1 MYEKRNF
8 IMILLLMA
16 SGGYAFY
23 AWLFMPADTAA
34 LGFHRWF
41 PTLLFVALAVWLYYA
56 FRFEDKMPDYLAD
69 VVGAVY
75 YDVDGM
81 SFMPIVRVNNKR
93 AELCLYYQNRFDEPS
108 ETIVHLRPPRESI
121 IIRPGSTDVHFAFHA
136 DGGDFGVIHQPI
148 AIPEHLQGEVIDV
161 QLCAAVRYPRG
172 HGVCLRDRVEG
183 LSCGSFP
190 VDWVGGALK
199 AGVHEV
205 SDEIEL
211 TDPAMLHLSLPID
224 VESTCNPREVWR
236 HEQLQP
242 GKVA

>member
-8 IMILLLMA
+8 MMVLLLVA
-16 SGGYAFY
+16 SGAWAFW
-23 AWLFMPADTAA
+23 AWLFMPEDAPI
-34 LGFHRWF
+34 LGFQKWF
-41 PTLLFVALAVWLYYA
+41 SLILFASLGVWLIYA
-56 FRFEDKMPDYLAD
+56 LKFQDKMPDYLAE
-69 VVGAVY
+69 VVGEVY

-121 IIRPGSTDVHFAFHA
+121 IIRPGSSDVHFAFHA

-148 AIPEHLQGEVIDV
+148 AIPDPLQGDVIEV

-172 HGVCLRDRVEG
+172 HGVCLRNHDG
-183 LSCGSFP
+183 LSCGTFA

-199 AGVHEV
+199 VGVHEV

-211 TDPAMLHLSLPID
+211 TNPVVIHLSMPID
-224 VESTCNPREVWR
+224 VESTCDPRDVWR
-236 HEQLQP
+236 HEQIHA